1 MEWYYAVGE
10 EQRGPI
16 SEEAFQQLVQ
26 QGVVTGQTLVW
37 REGMAGWQA
46 YSGIA
51 VPPRLAAH
59 PAVAGV
65 KCQGCQGVFPAGEVV
80 TLAGAQYCAACKPL
94 AVQRLKEG
102 VVNTSSEA
110 ERIRN
115 EHLKHE
121 ASLQS
126 VGLLYYLGGVFVVLA
141 GIAMVVAALGDGSAN
156 GDRRQGLSAALG
168 LFFFAVG
175 VVQFWTG
182 RGLRRLQPWARIPSG
197 ILSGFGLLG
206 FPIGTL
212 INAYI
217 LYLLFS
223 EKGRTVFSPEYR
235 VVMEQTPHIKYRT
248 SVIVWILLGL
258 VLALIAFG
266 LIAALIGGSR
276 RH

>member
-1 MEWYYAVGE
+1 MEWYYAVGG
-10 EQRGPI
+10 EQRGPV

-26 QGVVTGQTLVW
+26 QGTITGETLVW
-37 REGMAGWQA
+37 REGMAGWQSYGGMA
-46 YSGIA
+46 A
-51 VPPRLAAH
+51 PPRLTAE
-59 PAVAGV
+59 PVVAGV
-65 KCQGCQGVFPAGEVV
+65 KCHGCQSVFPPGEVV

-121 ASLQS
+121 ASLKS
-126 VGLLYYLGGVFVVLA
+126 VGVLYYLGGVGLVLA
-141 GIAMVVAALGDGSAN
+141 GIAMAVAALGDGSAN
-156 GDRRQGLSAALG
+156 GGRRQVASAALG
-168 LFFFAVG
+168 VFFFAVG
-175 VVQFWTG
+175 IVQFWTG
-182 RGLRRLQPWARIPSG
+182 RGLRGLQPWARIPSG

-206 FPIGTL
+206 FPLGTV

-248 SVIVWILLGL
+248 SVLVWILLGL
-258 VLALIAFG
+258 VLAVIAFAV
-266 LIAALIGGSR
+266 IAALVGGSR